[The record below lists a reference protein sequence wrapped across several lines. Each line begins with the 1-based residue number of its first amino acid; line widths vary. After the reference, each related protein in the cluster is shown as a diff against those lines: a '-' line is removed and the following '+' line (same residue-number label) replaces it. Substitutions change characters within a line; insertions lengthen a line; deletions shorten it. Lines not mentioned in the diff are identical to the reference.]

1 MTGEQTD
8 LWNRIQNFE
17 LDDID
22 SAYTFSDRLA
32 LENGWTLEYALRV
45 IDEYKKY
52 IFLHFLVSLYFLLLG
67 HVFQLIFFLLKF

>member
-17 LDDID
+17 LDDVN

-52 IFLHFLVSLYFLLLG
+52 IFLICISNQPLTPSDEVD
-67 HVFQLIFFLLKF
+67 